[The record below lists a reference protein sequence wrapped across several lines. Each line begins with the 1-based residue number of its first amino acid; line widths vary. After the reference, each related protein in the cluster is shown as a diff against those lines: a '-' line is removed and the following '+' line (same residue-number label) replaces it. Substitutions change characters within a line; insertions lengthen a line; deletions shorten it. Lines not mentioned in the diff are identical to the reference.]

1 MKLPFAIAAALTTL
15 TLSGPVLANS
25 AEDIMKKEKCS
36 KCHTSKTT
44 KKGPSFAS
52 IAEKNSG
59 KPDAVERLMNVL
71 KTGGPE
77 DHDKIA
83 ASDADLKAIVE
94 IVLSSK

>member
-1 MKLPFAIAAALTTL
+1 MRLPLAIAAAFTTMA
-15 TLSGPVLANS
+15 LSGPVLASS
-25 AEDIMKKEKCS
+25 AEDIMAKEKCS

-52 IAEKNSG
+52 IAEKNQG
-59 KPDAVERLMNVL
+59 KPDAVARLVNVL

-94 IVLSSK
+94 LVLSAK